1 MNQQVSSVLIADT
14 NNLSSK
20 DWLLDVTDDT
30 TILSIPL
37 DASDSGLFTGNFVPP
52 PPRPLFLEEGITP
65 DGLTT
70 CDLCSWAWQ
79 NGNLYATDTTSLE
92 PSSEIGWV
100 LTLVIVSLTS
110 AILGAIIMIIVLHC
124 KRLKSPNNTNGGDQE
139 QTPRNVQPGPNRP
152 PINTP
157 DDKIVVH
164 PNVPYNQ
171 NNINGVWSWLSRR
184 STATPSQLENP
195 PMSFVENHYTHME
208 DPYNSVDD
216 ALYAE
221 LDVESTINRD
231 PNTAYQN
238 SAYTDSDA
246 PTSSAPS
253 SAYYSDLSVTTGPDR
268 AYEVVGLS
276 TMPVWDDAK
285 KQAPVRLAVI
295 SETVNVPSDYV

>member
-1 MNQQVSSVLIADT
+1 MPLLTQELKPSPFFQVKKPKQHKRYII
-14 NNLSSK
+14 NNSFPSFFF
-20 DWLLDVTDDT
+20 
-30 TILSIPL
+30 I
-37 DASDSGLFTGNFVPP
+37 
-52 PPRPLFLEEGITP
+52 IT
-65 DGLTT
+65 
-70 CDLCSWAWQ
+70 
-79 NGNLYATDTTSLE
+79 
-92 PSSEIGWV
+92 
-100 LTLVIVSLTS
+100 VS
-110 AILGAIIMIIVLHC
+110 
-124 KRLKSPNNTNGGDQE
+124 GGDQE

-276 TMPVWDDAK
+276 TMPVWDPSNNDAK